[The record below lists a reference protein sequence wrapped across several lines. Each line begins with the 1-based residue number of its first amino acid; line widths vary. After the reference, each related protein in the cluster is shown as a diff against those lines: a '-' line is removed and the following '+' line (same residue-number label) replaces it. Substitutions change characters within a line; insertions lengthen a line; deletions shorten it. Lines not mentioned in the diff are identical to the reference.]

1 MSITCTSQKLLAL
14 KAFLF
19 EHPAILALIEM
30 FINHQRTICIRE
42 GFPEFKDHGYILLT
56 AYRCDSISEVTE
68 LCEVDRNTVRRWIDR
83 FLKKA
88 PSLLELNDESELKSK
103 LLELLADLPRS
114 GRPSKRTLE
123 RVILLNM
130 LLAVK
135 PDTLAREDCIVVSP
149 EFKENF
155 KDVCKWNTRL
165 LGIALNISP
174 ATVSRYLKKFNISLD
189 NQGTSKWQ
197 YCFSTDPNY
206 MLKTLAVDLAYRNAE
221 KNGYVLLCF
230 DEKLGI
236 HAVTRNCCQ
245 NAAGYTFRQERFVYH
260 GKTNLLALLRPGTGE
275 VFAEF
280 NQNKDADTVINFL
293 LSSLAQYADKKVLII
308 MDNLSVHGGVQK
320 VLQEKCPNVSFLYIP
335 SNSSWQNLVESFFGI
350 IERKVF
356 KGSSFDSV
364 EQLEK
369 AGMDFIAKYNED
381 PKPFAWHFDVERH
394 LNQRANTLKVL
405 EATVG
410 DLRFLENLKSNVV
423 NDAQTS
429 VLSVVGKAAQD
440 TVSPSEEFMKIEA
453 TGIKAPPVTTEQLCN
468 GLPAFNRNAYGLND
482 KQENEE
488 ENRYVVL
495 NLSQKVKEAQSNPSK
510 AMALVSELL
519 KYSEKPSRKETV
531 RKVTQQ
537 QIDKQVAQVKTRQRQ
552 KEAAEQAGK
561 RKISCESCK
570 QSTLSK
576 MS

>member
-189 NQGTSKWQ
+189 NQGTSK
-197 YCFSTDPNY
+197 
-206 MLKTLAVDLAYRNAE
+206 
-221 KNGYVLLCF
+221 
-230 DEKLGI
+230 
-236 HAVTRNCCQ
+236 
-245 NAAGYTFRQERFVYH
+245 
-260 GKTNLLALLRPGTGE
+260 
-275 VFAEF
+275 
-280 NQNKDADTVINFL
+280 
-293 LSSLAQYADKKVLII
+293 
-308 MDNLSVHGGVQK
+308 
-320 VLQEKCPNVSFLYIP
+320 
-335 SNSSWQNLVESFFGI
+335 
-350 IERKVF
+350 
-356 KGSSFDSV
+356 
-364 EQLEK
+364 
-369 AGMDFIAKYNED
+369 
-381 PKPFAWHFDVERH
+381 
-394 LNQRANTLKVL
+394 
-405 EATVG
+405 
-410 DLRFLENLKSNVV
+410 
-423 NDAQTS
+423 
-429 VLSVVGKAAQD
+429 
-440 TVSPSEEFMKIEA
+440 
-453 TGIKAPPVTTEQLCN
+453 
-468 GLPAFNRNAYGLND
+468 
-482 KQENEE
+482 
-488 ENRYVVL
+488 
-495 NLSQKVKEAQSNPSK
+495 VKEAQSNPSK

-552 KEAAEQAGK
+552 KEAAEQAGNEYRINQHK
-561 RKISCESCK
+561 AQLAKEEDKLRELQAKYSEQNELVDQRKDFANRFSLNMVSRLNEAYLNCSFPQKQVRESSP
-570 QSTLSK
+570 QGGRHF
-576 MS
+576 